1 MFAAASRVLS
11 ELRTTRPHLVPMDR
25 PLTLGGRGQTGPCL
39 GGGGSDGPALRAFP
53 PTSTSCLGVVQVQ
66 LRAARNLCES
76 WIEWWDE
83 IQDLP
88 REAARPEP
96 RLEGLLWPPAPRPGT
111 LPPYAPL
118 VHTTCDDLA
127 RHHDSLH
134 EADRATFRQLLY
146 TAHYEAHAAGEAI
159 GWPALQC
166 LSLELGELAKRLQ

>member
-1 MFAAASRVLS
+1 
-11 ELRTTRPHLVPMDR
+11 MDR
-25 PLTLGGRGQTGPCL
+25 PQAIQFVAVTLTPLEGEARRARAWEVGDQMDQACR
-39 GGGGSDGPALRAFP
+39 ALRALP

-96 RLEGLLWPPAPRPGT
+96 RLEGLLWPAAPRPGT

-118 VHTTCDDLA
+118 VNTTRDDLA
-127 RHHDSLH
+127 RHHDSLP
-134 EADRATFRQLLY
+134 EADRASFRQLLY
-146 TAHYEAHAAGEAI
+146 TAHHEAHAAGEAI
-159 GWPALQC
+159 RWPALQC

>member
-1 MFAAASRVLS
+1 
-11 ELRTTRPHLVPMDR
+11 MDR
-25 PLTLGGRGQTGPCL
+25 PQAIQFVAVTLAPLEGEARRARAWEVGDQMDQACR
-39 GGGGSDGPALRAFP
+39 ALRALP

-96 RLEGLLWPPAPRPGT
+96 RLEGLLWPAAPRPGT

-134 EADRATFRQLLY
+134 EADRASFRQLLY